1 MNESRLK
8 QLALALKMLNR
19 NHNLKDSLLNLG
31 LSPQEYDAII
41 DLFSSKQI
49 ADYEL
54 PWDSFDQ
61 TKSNRIFNL
70 WEKAFLSSEAQVFLL
85 TSLYSEVIS
94 PYEFE
99 TILSQAIMQ
108 LTAYVDVEDLY
119 ELLETTVEDQDR
131 ASLFSTFYNI
141 H

>member
-8 QLALALKMLNR
+8 QIALALKILNR
-19 NHNLKDSLLNLG
+19 NGNLKDSLINLE
-31 LSPQEYDAII
+31 LSPQELEAII

-54 PWDSFDQ
+54 PWDSFD
-61 TKSNRIFNL
+61 KVRSNRIFNL
-70 WEKAFLSSEAQVFLL
+70 WEKAFLSSEAQTFLL
-85 TSLYSEVIS
+85 AALYSEVIS

-99 TILSQAIMQ
+99 TTLSQALMQ
-108 LTAYVDVEDLY
+108 LTAYVEVEDLY
-119 ELLETTVEDQDR
+119 ELLETTVEDRQI
-131 ASLFSTFYNI
+131 ASLFSTFYNT